1 MAKVRAIAGVPATA
15 KKSAE
20 IKLKARPK
28 VKMSVVA
35 KLTTMQKK
43 LSFLDSLWK

>member
-20 IKLKARPK
+20 IKLEARPK
-28 VKMSVVA
+28 VKMSVVQYDFSR
-35 KLTTMQKK
+35 LTLTKP
-43 LSFLDSLWK
+43 L